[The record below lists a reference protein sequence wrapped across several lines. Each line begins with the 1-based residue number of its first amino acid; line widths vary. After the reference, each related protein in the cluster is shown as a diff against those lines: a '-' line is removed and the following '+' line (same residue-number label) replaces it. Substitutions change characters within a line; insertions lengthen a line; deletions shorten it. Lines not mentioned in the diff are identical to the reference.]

1 MEGSRTTHEM
11 DFASR
16 KAEEAGLFLLLCFI
30 PLSLAFGNNEEQNQN
45 IRSLF
50 LLFGFRLKINA
61 LY

>member
-1 MEGSRTTHEM
+1 MEGSRTTHDM

-45 IRSLF
+45 IRSFFYYLDF
-50 LLFGFRLKINA
+50 DSR
-61 LY
+61 

>member
-16 KAEEAGLFLLLCFI
+16 KEEAGLFLLLCSI

-45 IRSLF
+45 ICSLF